1 MQAPRLPRP
10 AAWRDEAGGLYY
22 QLKSPYNHGY
32 TETANSEVEAATAA
46 PGVTYHASTPTE
58 IEGLLA

>member
-1 MQAPRLPRP
+1 
-10 AAWRDEAGGLYY
+10 LYY